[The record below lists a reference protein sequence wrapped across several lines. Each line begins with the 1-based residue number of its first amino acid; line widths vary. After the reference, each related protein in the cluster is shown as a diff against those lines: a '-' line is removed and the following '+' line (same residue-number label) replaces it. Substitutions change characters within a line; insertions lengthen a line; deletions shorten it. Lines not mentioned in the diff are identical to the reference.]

1 MQIDSITAIVTGT
14 ASSLGAA
21 TYRILNECAA
31 KIVGLKVTFI
41 NRETISGSILQ
52 HPSEPTRRAHKPPW

>member
-14 ASSLGAA
+14 ASGLGAA

-31 KIVGLKVTFI
+31 KIVGLKMTFI

-52 HPSEPTRRAHKPPW
+52 HRSEPTRRAHKPPW